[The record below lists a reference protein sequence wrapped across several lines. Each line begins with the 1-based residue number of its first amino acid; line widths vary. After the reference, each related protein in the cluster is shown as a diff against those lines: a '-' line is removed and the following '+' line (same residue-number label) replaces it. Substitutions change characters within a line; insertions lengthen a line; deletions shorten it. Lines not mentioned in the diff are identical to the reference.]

1 MLASAALVIVVLAG
15 LFLIALGTAALF
27 KPGVASAFL
36 LGFVSTPT
44 RHYAELAV
52 RFIVGVALVVH
63 ADTSASPVAF
73 KSFGAVLMLTTPGMA
88 FLPWRSHRAFA
99 SRSVPQAL
107 RYLPL
112 VGAASVASGLAIV
125 FFATSQSAA

>member
-15 LFLIALGTAALF
+15 LFLIALGAAALF

-36 LGFVSTPT
+36 LGFASTPT
-44 RHYAELAV
+44 RHYAELAA
-52 RFIVGVALVVH
+52 RFIIGVALVVH
-63 ADTSASPVAF
+63 AGSSASPLAF
-73 KSFGAVLMLTTPGMA
+73 KTFGAVLMLTTACMA
-88 FLPWRSHRAFA
+88 CLPWRSHRAFA

-112 VGAASVASGLAIV
+112 VGAASLAGGLAIV
-125 FFATSQSAA
+125 LLATAQSAA

>member
-15 LFLIALGTAALF
+15 LFLIALGAAALF

-36 LGFVSTPT
+36 LGFASTPT
-44 RHYAELAV
+44 RHYAELAA
-52 RFIVGVALVVH
+52 RFIIGFALVVH
-63 ADTSASPVAF
+63 AGSSASPLALMA
-73 KSFGAVLMLTTPGMA
+73 FGAVLILTTACMA
-88 FLPWRSHRAFA
+88 FLPWHSHRAFA

-112 VGAASVASGLAIV
+112 VGAASVAGGLAIV
-125 FFATSQSAA
+125 LLATAQSAA